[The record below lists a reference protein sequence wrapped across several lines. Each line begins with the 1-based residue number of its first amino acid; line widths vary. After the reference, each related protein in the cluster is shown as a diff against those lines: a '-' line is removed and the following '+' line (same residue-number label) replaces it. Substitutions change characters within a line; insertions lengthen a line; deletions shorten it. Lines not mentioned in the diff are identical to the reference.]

1 MASQVVASESFGISL
16 QMRAREVNDSGNVEI
31 RYVGSC
37 RELMRNP
44 NGGYTP
50 IHDNF
55 NYLSIPAVFIR
66 VPPQVLLIPEW
77 HQRYLNSLLC
87 LRLNLEDAPL
97 RATVAEHISSFALQ
111 HQAVSRFG
119 GYFMTV
125 ELNFFHNIFRDEG
138 SSNPITS
145 LSDRELAPNGGASRS
160 AIIRLMEKGS
170 FVASKS
176 DDQELGMCSICL
188 EEFASSNGAEEL
200 LRMDCSHVYHR
211 ACILPWLQKSNTCP
225 ACRRHVD

>member
-77 HQRYLNSLLC
+77 HQRYLNSMLC

-111 HQAVSRFG
+111 HQAVS
-119 GYFMTV
+119 
-125 ELNFFHNIFRDEG
+125 LD
-138 SSNPITS
+138 
-145 LSDRELAPNGGASRS
+145 LAPNGGASRS

-225 ACRRHVD
+225 ACRRQVD